1 MIGTIVINKSSI
13 TYALIMVMGVVWFY
27 LLCDYLLNPEEDE

>member
-1 MIGTIVINKSSI
+1 MIDTSWGSI
-13 TYALIMVMGVVWFY
+13 RIAIAMVLGVVWFY